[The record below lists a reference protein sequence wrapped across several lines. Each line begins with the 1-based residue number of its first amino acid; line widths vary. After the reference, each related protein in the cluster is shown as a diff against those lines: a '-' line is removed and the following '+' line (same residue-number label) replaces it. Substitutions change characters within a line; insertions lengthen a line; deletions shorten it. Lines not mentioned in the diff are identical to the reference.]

1 MGTDKAIGTIA
12 VDAMGGDLGP
22 AEVVRA
28 VRMSLEKL
36 DNLGGIVLVGIER
49 RLERLIKVGGLN
61 DDPRVSIYPASEV
74 INMDE
79 KPIQS
84 LRQKKDAS
92 LVRAVE
98 LVKEGKCQAMV
109 SCGNTGSLTACG
121 TLKLRPMAGVERPAL
136 ATIIP
141 SKDHDF
147 YINRC
152 RR

>member
-84 LRQKKDAS
+84 LRQKKTPP
-92 LVRAVE
+92 
-98 LVKEGKCQAMV
+98 
-109 SCGNTGSLTACG
+109 SCEQS
-121 TLKLRPMAGVERPAL
+121 
-136 ATIIP
+136 
-141 SKDHDF
+141 SW
-147 YINRC
+147 
-152 RR
+152 